1 MTGNDREITGFDA
14 YDLAWGVMSAN
25 LWAVLRFNVIWFV
38 GAVSGLLI
46 LIILFES
53 AASIGTRNTLLILY
67 MWFFLI
73 YSAVWE
79 AANIAKFSNSVGQAP
94 EDYSVVKIIL
104 ARFLFLAVVIL
115 GYYFLVLPG
124 IYLHCR
130 LCLYLPLLVHRPRM
144 SIIESFRKSWEVT
157 SSHFLAFYTLWI
169 AIVVSKPVCFLPLGL
184 GFVLERPASGL
195 AKSIMLNAYA
205 EVGQPG

>member
-38 GAVSGLLI
+38 GAVSGLLLI
-46 LIILFES
+46 LIVS
-53 AASIGTRNTLLILY
+53 AALSGTWETFFILY

-115 GYYFLVLPG
+115 GYYCLVLPG

-130 LCLYLPLLVHRPRM
+130 LCLYLPLLVHRARM

-157 SSHFLAFYTLWI
+157 SSDFLAFFKLWI
-169 AIVVSKPVCFLPLGL
+169 GSVASKLACFLPPLVLGL
-184 GFVLERPASGL
+184 ILERPASGL

-205 EVGQPG
+205 EVDQPG